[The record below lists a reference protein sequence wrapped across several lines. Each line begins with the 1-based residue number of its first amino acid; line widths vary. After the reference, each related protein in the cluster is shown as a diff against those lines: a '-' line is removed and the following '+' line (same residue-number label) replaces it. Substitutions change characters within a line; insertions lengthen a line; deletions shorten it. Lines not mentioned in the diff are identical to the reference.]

1 MMGLFENIT
10 INFILTENTK
20 FICDLYFGKIKK
32 TFRDQIVNTID
43 DIEKIIN
50 NSTKS
55 NIGLK
60 YNDRLG
66 WEWYDFENFLLQ
78 NFKNCPHLKSYYH
91 FRFSNLSEDLGKV
104 YCSKKS
110 DRNEI
115 CYTLL
120 SNDKFNAYKSLNTL
134 EVTPLSI
141 ERQKYLYTKIRQ
153 YVDEPYKD
161 IYCLKSNL

>member
-1 MMGLFENIT
+1 MLPGH
-10 INFILTENTK
+10 TK

-78 NFKNCPHLKSYYH
+78 NFKNCLYLKSYYH
-91 FRFSNLSEDLGKV
+91 FRFSNLPEDLEKV
-104 YCSKKS
+104 YYSKKS
-110 DRNEI
+110 DGDEI
-115 CYTLL
+115 CYTFL

-134 EVTPLSI
+134 EVTSLSI
-141 ERQKYLYTKIRQ
+141 ERQKYLYMKIRQ
-153 YVDEPYKD
+153 YVDESYKD
-161 IYCLKSNL
+161 IYCSKPNL